1 MFGGHAGDD
10 RDVAVARCSGL
21 APDLW
26 PIWLPPLVLAPFVGS
41 FLGVL
46 IRDLPAGRM
55 GAIRRSACETCGHR
69 LGPAELLPIVSF
81 MLQGGRCRHCGD
93 RIAGRHLAVELGAV
107 GVAVWAA
114 SALPDAA
121 TLWAGCLLGWTLLAL
136 GWIDWEHMR
145 LPDVLTLPLLLAGLV
160 ATWALEPDALID
172 HAIAAVAGY
181 AAFRLLEIGYRALRG
196 RDGLGQGD
204 AKLAAAAGAWA
215 GLAALPIIVFGA
227 ALVGLCIALVVQLR
241 GGRVGAA
248 TALPF
253 GPALAL
259 ALWVVWLYGLA

>member
-1 MFGGHAGDD
+1 
-10 RDVAVARCSGL
+10 L
-21 APDLW
+21 ALHPW
-26 PIWLPPLVLAPFVGS
+26 PIWLPPLLLAPFVGS

-46 IRDLPAGRM
+46 IRDLPARRM
-55 GAIRRSACETCGHR
+55 TAIRRSACETCGHR
-69 LGPAELLPIVSF
+69 LGLAELFPIVSF
-81 MLQGGRCRHCGD
+81 LLQRGRCRHCGE

-114 SALPDAA
+114 SVLGDAA
-121 TLWAGCLLGWTLLAL
+121 TLWAGCLLGWILLAL

-145 LPDVLTLPLLLAGLV
+145 LPDSLTLPLLLVGLA
-160 ATWALEPDALID
+160 ATWALEPDALTD

-181 AAFRLLEIGYRALRG
+181 AAFRLLEFGYRALRG

-204 AKLAAAAGAWA
+204 AKLAAAAGGWA

-227 ALVGLCIALVVQLR
+227 ALMGLCIALAAQLR
-241 GGRVGAA
+241 GQRVGPA